1 MPDAIH
7 VIDRDM
13 RIVLFNRV
21 FQRWCRDLGIPH
33 LAGAIGR
40 RFDEVF
46 PFLPSS
52 VGEEY
57 RQVFSTGRPLETEET
72 TQVQERRVVTHTTKI
87 PVSENGTVER
97 IVTVIRDI
105 TSLKDAEDAIRENE
119 RKLENLM
126 SNLPGMM
133 VYRCTPDP
141 ERTMEFVSEGC
152 RELTGYAPGELVDS
166 GHNRYGDLIHPED
179 RISIGNSIR
188 EALGTHESFSFEYRI
203 RTRDGRERWVWE
215 LGRGI
220 FADTG
225 EIEAL
230 EGLISDISDRKAAA
244 EALWESEE
252 KYRELVEHAN
262 SVILKLDT
270 GGKITFYNEYAEA
283 LFGYSKNEAVGASPV
298 DLFLPATD
306 SDGRDL
312 RSLFTEVCR
321 NPDAYPMN
329 ETETKTRDGRT
340 VWIRWI
346 NRAIYDTA
354 GVLSGVLTVGVDI
367 TERKIAEKALSDMNA
382 RLYTLL
388 NALPD
393 VVYFKDA
400 AGRHLLVNRAF
411 ENLVSMPLSKIT
423 GKTNR
428 DLLPASL
435 AAQCDWSDAKVLGG
449 RRSVTTRE
457 ELSDPA
463 GHMTYFETIKVPIFN
478 NAGDVENIVGVS
490 RNITGRI
497 EAEAS
502 IRESEERYRAV
513 VEDQTELISRFRPDG
528 TQVFVNDAYCRYV
541 GKTRDEI
548 IGTRFKPCIPTE
560 DRVRLDALLSSL
572 TPASSTGTIE
582 HRIIM
587 PDKTVRWQQ
596 WIDRGFFDEQGT
608 LREIQSVGRDITA
621 TKDAEEA
628 HRRSEDLYR
637 TVFETTGSATMI
649 LNDDG
654 TIWRANSEFSS
665 LFGFFSED
673 LEGKSALD
681 LFEEEERGRLRLYH
695 RDRRGSGPFPPRSY
709 ETWIIDRQ
717 GMRRDVM
724 LTVDMIPETQQSVVS
739 ILDLTAQKQAERL
752 INVANAINKLIVHE
766 RNVTD
771 LLISACEEFGRLNR
785 YFVVSISLRDG
796 EILRPVAI
804 SDERFTG
811 THFSDVEGKLFSE
824 VVKSGNAMFETYSEE
839 DGMDPFNALLIV
851 PMTVESDVKG
861 ILAIYLYPMAH
872 MRDQEIESMKTLA
885 DDLAYAIKSIGIE
898 TEKRLVLEQIEKNIE
913 QMAVLNDHIRNPL
926 QAIVGL
932 ADLQGGEMAEKI
944 FGQAQEIDR
953 IIHRLDIGWVEST
966 KIREFLVKHYGM
978 GK

>member
-1 MPDAIH
+1 MSIPPSGRLNESNWLIFILASTVLSFGVISTTLSFGIDVFFSHLLYIPVILTAYHFTRRGILFSLAIAVLYVADVAVLASPDLSLLIITLGRGAMFILIAAVVVFLSTRLRERELRYHGTFDYSEAGMCLIGEPDLIILEANRQCARIAGYPYGEANGTPVAKFWTDAPARERFFAELRRNGTVRGFETSISDSGGSPLWLLLSGGVLDQHTYIVAMVDITDRKRTTEEIRAANKRYVEILDSMPDAIH

-21 FQRWCRDLGIPH
+21 FQRWCRDLGISH

-46 PFLPSS
+46 PFLPPS

-57 RQVFSTGRPLETEET
+57 RQVFSTGRPLETEER
-72 TQVQERRVVTHTTKI
+72 TQIQERQVVTHTTKI

-105 TSLKDAEDAIRENE
+105 TSLKDAE
-119 RKLENLM
+119 
-126 SNLPGMM
+126 
-133 VYRCTPDP
+133 
-141 ERTMEFVSEGC
+141 
-152 RELTGYAPGELVDS
+152 
-166 GHNRYGDLIHPED
+166 
-179 RISIGNSIR
+179 
-188 EALGTHESFSFEYRI
+188 
-203 RTRDGRERWVWE
+203 
-215 LGRGI
+215 
-220 FADTG
+220 
-225 EIEAL
+225 
-230 EGLISDISDRKAAA
+230 
-244 EALWESEE
+244 
-252 KYRELVEHAN
+252 
-262 SVILKLDT
+262 
-270 GGKITFYNEYAEA
+270 
-283 LFGYSKNEAVGASPV
+283 
-298 DLFLPATD
+298 
-306 SDGRDL
+306 
-312 RSLFTEVCR
+312 
-321 NPDAYPMN
+321 
-329 ETETKTRDGRT
+329 
-340 VWIRWI
+340 
-346 NRAIYDTA
+346 
-354 GVLSGVLTVGVDI
+354 
-367 TERKIAEKALSDMNA
+367 
-382 RLYTLL
+382 
-388 NALPD
+388 
-393 VVYFKDA
+393 
-400 AGRHLLVNRAF
+400 
-411 ENLVSMPLSKIT
+411 
-423 GKTNR
+423 
-428 DLLPASL
+428 
-435 AAQCDWSDAKVLGG
+435 
-449 RRSVTTRE
+449 
-457 ELSDPA
+457 
-463 GHMTYFETIKVPIFN
+463 
-478 NAGDVENIVGVS
+478 
-490 RNITGRI
+490 
-497 EAEAS
+497 AS

-513 VEDQTELISRFRPDG
+513 VEDQTELISRFLPDG

-572 TPASSTGTIE
+572 TPESSTGVIE

-587 PDKTVRWQQ
+587 PDTTVRWQQ

-649 LNDDG
+649 LNEDG

-665 LFGFFSED
+665 RFGFFSED
-673 LEGKSALD
+673 LEGKPALD

-709 ETWIIDRQ
+709 ETWIIDQQ

-724 LTVDMIPETQQSVVS
+724 LTVDMIPETRQSVVS

-752 INVANAINKLIVHE
+752 ITVANAINQLIVHE

-771 LLISACEEFGRLNR
+771 LLISACDEFGRLNR
-785 YFVVSISLRDG
+785 YFVVSIALKHG

-811 THFSDVEGKLFSE
+811 MHFSGFESRLFSDAVE
-824 VVKSGNAMFETYSEE
+824 SGNVMFETFSEE
-839 DGMDPFNALLIV
+839 DGMHPFNALLIV
-851 PMTVESDVKG
+851 PMAVENDVKG
-861 ILAIYLYPMAH
+861 ILSFYMYPQALMH
-872 MRDQEIESMKTLA
+872 DQDIASMKTLA
-885 DDLAYAIKSIGIE
+885 EDLAFAIKAIAIE
-898 TEKRLVLEQIEKNIE
+898 TEKRLALEQIERNIE

-932 ADLQGGEMAEKI
+932 ADIEGGDLADKI